1 MLIKCLRCLHIWSDD
16 IYIVFLRFV
25 RKRKCL
31 WEAASVTC
39 GEASVQSVS
48 PLFLFDVLFFRY
60 TSLRQAVSRHALVG
74 TWQTKNNHPTNRRS
88 VTVLPCYKTWK
99 CQLLKYI
106 GDVTVLVNL
115 ISRWIE
121 TECNKR
127 NQSYCDPFGVNG

>member
-16 IYIVFLRFV
+16 IYTVFLRFV
-25 RKRKCL
+25 LNRKCL

-39 GEASVQSVS
+39 GWSVKLLCSHSVHY
-48 PLFLFDVLFFRY
+48 FFDVLFFRY
-60 TSLRQAVSRHALVG
+60 TSLRQS
-74 TWQTKNNHPTNRRS
+74 TCPCWQTKNNHPTNRRS
-88 VTVLPCYKTWK
+88 VTVKTWK